1 MRSDGSASQD
11 DTDLPL
17 QQPTTR
23 PSTHHQQQQLLFS
36 SATAA
41 PGNNKPDS
49 RSLLVPIFSFLLLLF
64 LSTWRVEW
72 YEERDTHAYLLP
84 PNEAKKKRWVF
95 GGDGECFLGKLV
107 GGRKRKKERKR
118 ERESAPL

>member
-84 PNEAKKKRWVF
+84 PNEAKKKKVGFW
-95 GGDGECFLGKLV
+95 GGW
-107 GGRKRKKERKR
+107 
-118 ERESAPL
+118 